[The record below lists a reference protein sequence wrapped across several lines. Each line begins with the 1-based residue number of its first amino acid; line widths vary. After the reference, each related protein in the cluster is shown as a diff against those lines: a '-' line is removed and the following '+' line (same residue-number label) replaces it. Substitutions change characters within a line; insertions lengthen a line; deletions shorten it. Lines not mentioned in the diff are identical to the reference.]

1 MCLEALLHAVPL
13 AKRQSSV
20 PRNKSWAKAAPT
32 PGAQTSLELSNV
44 PQCSSAR
51 LAVTVPH
58 SSMGHSSRA
67 HSTRRRPQLSGR
79 VSLAII
85 DSVVEYHVL
94 LTKFNISRLLSKD

>member
-13 AKRQSSV
+13 AKGQSSV
-20 PRNKSWAKAAPT
+20 PRNKSWARAAPT
-32 PGAQTSLELSNV
+32 PGAQNSSELSNV

-58 SSMGHSSRA
+58 SSTGHSSRP
-67 HSTRRRPQLSGR
+67 HSTQRRPQLSGR
-79 VSLAII
+79 VSLAV